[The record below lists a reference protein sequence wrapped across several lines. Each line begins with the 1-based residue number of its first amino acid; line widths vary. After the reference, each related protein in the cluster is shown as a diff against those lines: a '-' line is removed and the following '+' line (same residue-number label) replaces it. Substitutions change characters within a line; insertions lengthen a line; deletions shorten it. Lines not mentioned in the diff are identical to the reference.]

1 MAYQNPIIWGVVAVL
16 AFTIGYLVRQGIAS
30 RRASSAEERAKTR
43 LQGAEHEASG
53 IILEAKKKAAD
64 VLDAGQKEERERKR
78 EFDRLNDRILKR
90 EEELLQEAKDIAKSR
105 EKIQSKSDE
114 LVASQKELEE
124 TRDKIS
130 GELEKVAGLT
140 REEAKRKILEEI
152 TERHNEELAK
162 SLQKLDRD
170 RMEEIEKKTLDIIT
184 TSIQRYSRSHVSEL
198 TTSVFQL
205 PSEDFKGKIIGREG
219 RNIRALERATG
230 VELIVDETPDGIVI
244 SSFDPLRREIA
255 RLALEKLVKDG
266 RIQPAKIEEKVEE
279 AKTEMQK
286 RMHEIG
292 EAAAFEVGIYD
303 LPQEIIQLV
312 GRLNFRTSFG
322 QNVLTHSIEMAYI
335 SGMLA
340 SELGANVEIAKKGA
354 LLHDIGKAIDHE
366 VEGSHV
372 EIGRN
377 LLKKFGVQ
385 EEVIKA
391 MQSHHEDYPYETLE
405 ARIVQA
411 ADAISAARPGARK
424 DSLEDY
430 IRRLTELENIA
441 TSFGGVEKAYAIQAG
456 REVRVFVT
464 PEAID
469 DLNAG
474 KLARDIANRVQE
486 ELRYPGEIKVVVI
499 REKRIIEYA
508 R

>member
-78 EFDRLNDRILKR
+78 EFDRLNDRILKM

-184 TSIQRYSRSHVSEL
+184 TSIQRNS
-198 TTSVFQL
+198 
-205 PSEDFKGKIIGREG
+205 
-219 RNIRALERATG
+219 
-230 VELIVDETPDGIVI
+230 
-244 SSFDPLRREIA
+244 
-255 RLALEKLVKDG
+255 
-266 RIQPAKIEEKVEE
+266 
-279 AKTEMQK
+279 
-286 RMHEIG
+286 
-292 EAAAFEVGIYD
+292 
-303 LPQEIIQLV
+303 
-312 GRLNFRTSFG
+312 
-322 QNVLTHSIEMAYI
+322 
-335 SGMLA
+335 
-340 SELGANVEIAKKGA
+340 
-354 LLHDIGKAIDHE
+354 
-366 VEGSHV
+366 
-372 EIGRN
+372 
-377 LLKKFGVQ
+377 
-385 EEVIKA
+385 
-391 MQSHHEDYPYETLE
+391 
-405 ARIVQA
+405 
-411 ADAISAARPGARK
+411 
-424 DSLEDY
+424 
-430 IRRLTELENIA
+430 
-441 TSFGGVEKAYAIQAG
+441 
-456 REVRVFVT
+456 
-464 PEAID
+464 
-469 DLNAG
+469 
-474 KLARDIANRVQE
+474 
-486 ELRYPGEIKVVVI
+486 
-499 REKRIIEYA
+499 
-508 R
+508 